1 MTARGNDPE
10 RVFSEREVEA
20 MKDRELM
27 DFIGETVATLHR
39 LGDRLEAFAVP
50 AGGTQPRDYQDRQ
63 HP

>member
-1 MTARGNDPE
+1 
-10 RVFSEREVEA
+10 